1 MSTMSTVTAAAAEWT
16 LAYTASAAVS
26 VVLQSM
32 AASDPI
38 RVRIGAT
45 AGTGD
50 ALDAAAFL
58 LMPFELRTLPLAN
71 GDKLLLAPHRS
82 TSSTDASSV
91 RASMMVP

>member
-16 LAYTASAAVS
+16 LAYTAGAAVS

-38 RVRIGAT
+38 RVRIGGSVAT
-45 AGTGD
+45 SD
-50 ALDAAAFL
+50 ALDSAAFL
-58 LMPFELRTLPLAN
+58 LMPFELRTFVVAN
-71 GDKLLLAPHRS
+71 GDKVLLAPHRS